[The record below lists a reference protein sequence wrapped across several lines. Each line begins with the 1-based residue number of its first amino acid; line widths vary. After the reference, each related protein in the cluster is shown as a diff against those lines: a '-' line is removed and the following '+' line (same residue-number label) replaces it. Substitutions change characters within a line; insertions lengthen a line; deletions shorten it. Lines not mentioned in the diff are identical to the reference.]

1 MPCPFP
7 LNGQYDSLDRAIELV
22 QNPQPVYG
30 YNWNNAKQDSY
41 SESIIIEDEPKS
53 QLLQDDADADDD
65 DDDEWTTFR
74 SIIFEQLPRFC
85 FFHLNRFTYNN
96 NYYGDDRKKLV
107 NATIEIPLTLNITTT
122 TTTTTSTTTTTTTT
136 GIVEE
141 ELPQGDPTTTT
152 KITNLQLLGGILH
165 VCENGVIEEEGHYVT
180 LLRNNTTDD
189 DDNDSNNDDDN
200 NNNNNNHN
208 NSSWTLLDD
217 ESCTLIETEYTA
229 LQMLS
234 GMTDDDTGNYFC
246 ATLVVY
252 GKYNTNNNN
261 NNNNNR
267 SSETIVDDDDDDAK
281 KISALVQTIQNQTPE
296 DLIGKRLRVK
306 WAAAK
311 YYEGIVQSYNPIH
324 GKHVIL
330 YDDGDEREY
339 DLSKKTIEWI

>member
-7 LNGQYDSLDRAIELV
+7 LNGQYNSLDQAIELV

-30 YNWNNAKQDSY
+30 YNWNDAKPDSY
-41 SESIIIEDEPKS
+41 SESIIEEDESKS
-53 QLLQDDADADDD
+53 QLLQDDADDDDADDDD
-65 DDDEWTTFR
+65 DDDEWTTSR

-96 NYYGDDRKKLV
+96 NNNYGDDRKKLV

-122 TTTTTSTTTTTTTT
+122 TTTTTTSTSTTSDGT
-136 GIVEE
+136 VVEEE
-141 ELPQGDPTTTT
+141 ELPQGDPTT

-180 LLRNNTTDD
+180 LLRNTN
-189 DDNDSNNDDDN
+189 NND
-200 NNNNNNHN
+200 NNNNHN
-208 NSSWTLLDD
+208 HSSWTLLDD
-217 ESCTLIETEYTA
+217 ESCTLIETESTA

-252 GKYNTNNNN
+252 GNNTNI
-261 NNNNNR
+261 NNNR
-267 SSETIVDDDDDDAK
+267 SSSSSLTRRDDDEIRNE

-306 WAAAK
+306 WAASK